1 MIEFCKN
8 CSCETT
14 GLYCAHC
21 GQSTSTKRI
30 NWAFFTKEFL
40 FNNFTFHK
48 GMLFTVKSLILHPRK
63 MLTDY
68 LEGKRVG
75 YTGAVQFFLFI
86 LIFKGLVS
94 LIRGD
99 AAADSNY
106 TTMING
112 VETAIDLQKY
122 MKPLIIIYTIISS
135 LGNYL
140 VYRSRK
146 YNLAEHF
153 VINFYIIGL
162 VFLTTSLFDIFTFYK
177 LTDYNYIPIL
187 IFGIA
192 SYMRI
197 FYDKKIRIIDFFKAL
212 WCLTLNLILA
222 LIVLVI
228 YGFTYA
234 FYIDMMQD
242 AVKTTLDFRLTDI
255 FLS

>member
-40 FNNFTFHK
+40 FNNFTFHN
-48 GMLFTVKSLILHPRK
+48 GMLFTVKSLILHPK
-63 MLTDY
+63 QMITNY

-86 LIFKGLVS
+86 LIFKGLIT

-99 AAADSNY
+99 AAPDSQY

-112 VETAIDLQKY
+112 VETVLDLQKY

-135 LGNYL
+135 FGNYL

-153 VINFYIIGL
+153 FINFYIIGM
-162 VFLTTSLFDIFTFYK
+162 VFLLSALFDIFTFYK

-187 IFGIA
+187 VVGI
-192 SYMRI
+192 SYYMRT
-197 FYDKKIRIIDFFKAL
+197 FYDKKIRIVDFFKAIL
-212 WCLTLNLILA
+212 CITLNLIFA
-222 LIVLVI
+222 LLMLIIGAII
-228 YGFTYA
+228 YAYH
-234 FYIDMMQD
+234 IDMM
-242 AVKTTLDFRLTDI
+242 
-255 FLS
+255 